1 MMITLYRW
9 GADGLFYGSVDV
21 DETGEVPARSTP
33 TKPPKLTGKQVARWT
48 GDGWEKL
55 ASAPVIEPVP
65 EPAPDW
71 MALIAARRWAAETGG
86 IALAGMPVDT
96 DDRSKLLINGAALR
110 ASRDSGYTLH
120 WKTVEGFIDLP
131 ADQVLIMADAVSDH
145 VQACFT
151 RESELQAAVI
161 DGSITAEMIEQGW
174 PA

>member
-1 MMITLYRW
+1 
-9 GADGLFYGSVDV
+9 
-21 DETGEVPARSTP
+21 
-33 TKPPKLTGKQVARWT
+33 
-48 GDGWEKL
+48 
-55 ASAPVIEPVP
+55 
-65 EPAPDW
+65 
-71 MALIAARRWAAETGG
+71 MALIADRRWEAETGG
-86 IALAGMPVDT
+86 IVLGGMPVDT

-110 ASRDSGYTLH
+110 ASRDSSYTLH

-151 RESELQAAVI
+151 RESELQAAVV

>member
-1 MMITLYRW
+1 MIPVYRYDEQGLYIDSLEIDPD
-9 GADGLFYGSVDV
+9 AGLPD
-21 DETGEVPARSTP
+21 RSTSL
-33 TKPPKLTGKQVARWT
+33 KPPKTTGKKVAQWV
-48 GDGWEKL
+48 GGEWIVLDV
-55 ASAPVIEPVP
+55 APAPVEPT
-65 EPAPDW
+65 PDW

-86 IALAGMPVDT
+86 IVLGGMPVDT

-151 RESELQAAVI
+151 RESELQAAVV

-174 PA
+174 PVR

>member
-1 MMITLYRW
+1 MIELHLWDERGLYI
-9 GADGLFYGSVDV
+9 GSKEV
-21 DETGEVPARSTP
+21 DETGALPPRSTP
-33 TKPPKLTGKQVARWT
+33 TKPMKLTDNQVARWT
-48 GDGWEKL
+48 GSSWEKL
-55 ASAPVIEPVP
+55 ASAPVTDPVP
-65 EPAPDW
+65 EPTPDW

-86 IALAGMPVDT
+86 IVLGGMPVDT

-110 ASRDSGYTLH
+110 ASRDSSYALH

-151 RESELQAAVI
+151 RESELQAAVV
-161 DGSITAEMIEQGW
+161 DGSITVEMIEQGW

>member
-1 MMITLYRW
+1 MKLYLW
-9 GADGLFYGSVDV
+9 NQQSLYAGVVEVDST
-21 DETGEVPARSTP
+21 DALPMRSTP
-33 TKPPKLTGKQVARWT
+33 AAPPKLSGIEVARWT
-48 GDGWEKL
+48 GGGWEKL
-55 ASAPVIEPVP
+55 ASAPVVDAVP

-71 MALIAARRWAAETGG
+71 LALIAARRWAAETGG
-86 IALAGMPVDT
+86 IVLGGMPVDT

-110 ASRDSGYTLH
+110 ASRDSSYTLH

-151 RESELQAAVI
+151 RESELQAAVF
-161 DGSITAEMIEQGW
+161 DGAITTDMFEQGW

>member
-1 MMITLYRW
+1 MKLYLW
-9 GADGLFYGSVDV
+9 NQQALFAGAVEVDPT
-21 DETGEVPARSTP
+21 DALPMRSTP
-33 TKPPKLTGKQVARWT
+33 TAPPKLNGSQAARWT
-48 GDGWEKL
+48 GEGWEKL
-55 ASAPVIEPVP
+55 ASAPVVEPVL
-65 EPAPDW
+65 EAAPDW

-86 IALAGMPVDT
+86 IVLAGMPVDT

-110 ASRDSGYTLH
+110 ASRDSSYTLH

-151 RESELQAAVI
+151 RESELQAAVV
-161 DGSITAEMIEQGW
+161 DGSITANMIEQGW

>member
-1 MMITLYRW
+1 MIKLYLW
-9 GADGLFYGSVDV
+9 NEQGLFVGEQEV
-21 DETGEVPARSTP
+21 DETGALPLRSTS
-33 TKPPKLTGKQVARWT
+33 TKPIKLTGKQVARWT
-48 GDGWEKL
+48 GEGWEKL
-55 ASAPVIEPVP
+55 ASTPVVEPVP

-71 MALIAARRWAAETGG
+71 MALIAARRWAAEIGG
-86 IALAGMPVDT
+86 IVLGGMPVDT

-110 ASRDSGYTLH
+110 ASRDSSYTLH

-151 RESELQAAVI
+151 RESELQAAVV
-161 DGSITAEMIEQGW
+161 DESITADMIELGW